1 MALYN
6 NNKDANK
13 TLKNVFG
20 RTMLFAIMG
29 IISFFI
35 SVHLF
40 SEKAKVII
48 KADIEIEREKLANAI
63 KNYKS
68 RTGVFPELSGNENNL
83 ANIRTPDGK
92 YSFNVF
98 YGEEKLFV
106 IPGNLEKGIEDS
118 NNVVAVKNNKGGWV
132 YNRTDGEIKPN
143 IE

>member
-63 KNYKS
+63 KTTN
-68 RTGVFPELSGNENNL
+68 PEQEFFLSFQEMK
-83 ANIRTPDGK
+83 IIWR
-92 YSFNVF
+92 
-98 YGEEKLFV
+98 
-106 IPGNLEKGIEDS
+106 I
-118 NNVVAVKNNKGGWV
+118 
-132 YNRTDGEIKPN
+132 
-143 IE
+143 

>member
-40 SEKAKVII
+40 SEMAKVII
-48 KADIEIEREKLANAI
+48 KADIEIEREKLAN
-63 KNYKS
+63 
-68 RTGVFPELSGNENNL
+68 PEQEFFLSFQEMK
-83 ANIRTPDGK
+83 IIWR
-92 YSFNVF
+92 
-98 YGEEKLFV
+98 
-106 IPGNLEKGIEDS
+106 I
-118 NNVVAVKNNKGGWV
+118 
-132 YNRTDGEIKPN
+132 
-143 IE
+143 

>member
-48 KADIEIEREKLANAI
+48 KADIEIEREKIANAI
-63 KNYKS
+63 KNYK
-68 RTGVFPELSGNENNL
+68 
-83 ANIRTPDGK
+83 
-92 YSFNVF
+92 
-98 YGEEKLFV
+98 
-106 IPGNLEKGIEDS
+106 
-118 NNVVAVKNNKGGWV
+118 
-132 YNRTDGEIKPN
+132 
-143 IE
+143 